1 MSATSPATAPLDLA
15 RYLERIELAGPLQS
29 SPAGL
34 SALHRAHATHIP
46 FENLDILL
54 GQPVR
59 LDLASLQAKLVT
71 RRRGG
76 YCFEHNLL
84 FAEVLRHAG
93 FEVTML
99 SARVRYR
106 ASAPMARTHM
116 LLRVDLDGTRWLADV
131 GFGAEG
137 LLDPIPYGSEAPV
150 RQGPWTYRVVREG
163 PLHILQS
170 LRRGTWI
177 DLYAFTEEAQLP
189 IDYEVANHFTSTH
202 PDSRFVRTL
211 FVQSVRT
218 DARYALHNRDLVI
231 DRGDAVET
239 TSGLDDGALV
249 DVLGREFGLTFP
261 RGTRFRCP
269 GLER

>member
-1 MSATSPATAPLDLA
+1 MSTTGPAAARLDLA
-15 RYLERIELAGPLQS
+15 AYLARIGLPGPPRADAG
-29 SPAGL
+29 GL

-54 GQPVR
+54 GR
-59 LDLASLQAKLVT
+59 SIKLDLDSLQSKLVEN
-71 RRRGG
+71 RRGG

-84 FAEVLRHAG
+84 FAEALRHTG
-93 FEVTML
+93 FDVTML
-99 SARVRYR
+99 CARVRYR

-116 LLRVDLDGTRWLADV
+116 LLRVDLAGARWLADV

-137 LLDPIPYGSEAPV
+137 LLDPIPYDSDAPV

-163 PLHILQS
+163 PLYVLQS
-170 LRRGTWI
+170 LRQRAWI

-211 FVQSVRT
+211 FVQTVST
-218 DARYALHNRDLVI
+218 EARCALHNRDLVV
-231 DRGDAVET
+231 DRGDVVT
-239 TSGLDDGALV
+239 TTGGLDDDALL
-249 DVLGREFGLTFP
+249 DALDRTFGLTFP
-261 RGTRFRCP
+261 SATRFRCP
-269 GLER
+269 GLDR